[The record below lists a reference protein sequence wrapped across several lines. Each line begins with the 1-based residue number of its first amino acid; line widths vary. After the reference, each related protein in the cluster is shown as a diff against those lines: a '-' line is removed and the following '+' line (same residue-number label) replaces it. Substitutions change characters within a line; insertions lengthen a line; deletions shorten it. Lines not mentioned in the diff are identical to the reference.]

1 MQIAGYGDKCGLSPD
16 LSTENVENYSALS
29 IETPSL
35 HSKVNIELRGEDLDE
50 TELGNGT
57 LC

>member
-1 MQIAGYGDKCGLSPD
+1 MQLAGYGGKGDLSPDLSPD

-35 HSKVNIELRGEDLDE
+35 QG
-50 TELGNGT
+50 
-57 LC
+57 

>member
-29 IETPSL
+29 IETPGL
-35 HSKVNIELRGEDLDE
+35 QG
-50 TELGNGT
+50 
-57 LC
+57 